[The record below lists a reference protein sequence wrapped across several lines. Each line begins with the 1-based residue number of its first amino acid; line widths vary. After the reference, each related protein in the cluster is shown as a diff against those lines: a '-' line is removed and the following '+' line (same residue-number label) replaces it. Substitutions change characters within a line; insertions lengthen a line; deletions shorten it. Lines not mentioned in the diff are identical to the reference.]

1 MNIKRNMLFAVSIC
15 ILLSILYVVLY
26 LAQGDTTAHLIR
38 ININKHETISL
49 YNREHKDTKRI
60 DDYYTDQDIF
70 LDDQIDK
77 YVYSFTL
84 SPDSKIF
91 RKNFI
96 YNIYPNF
103 SVLGKDIEYA
113 YMINHGDKFGNL
125 VSTQK
130 ITENNIEAIPIIRSL
145 NDNVLYWLFTS
156 YVVILFVGVSIPICV
171 NRIQN
176 CVSGA
181 TCDARMGIQI
191 IPPPL
196 YSYLFIFYILLLGLF
211 LITQYSMISLD
222 GDNWLMSSVYD
233 SFYMPYDTTIGWQ
246 RGRHFADLFIS
257 LSMRPLGE
265 MFVVLGMSPIRAFN
279 IFASFFTV
287 IFYFMFFISSSLFVW
302 LLNAKKQFRLIF
314 VLVSL
319 GFLLIIDG
327 RFDYITTA
335 AYIGSAG
342 IALLIFLPILYF
354 FIYKKTVLLG
364 NNIYLQSGLL
374 FFFVYMASFQ
384 TETSTLPIF
393 GLTLLMLLYMYWR
406 RSSFAIPYFIY
417 YHMGLFLILV
427 PLAFILTMISGRG
440 QTQLNV
446 VEKTTLFEN
455 MIYVFREVNMFN
467 MCIIVIGFIYFI
479 YLVVHWKKKREI
491 TEVVYFKITVLFV
504 GLLGTVGFACIKVP
518 GIWFEVM
525 LIALVLILAL
535 LEFATCTHVVKAW
548 CSNFLLVG
556 FIFCAILQN
565 VNIFE
570 RNFVKYHNLNTQDTL
585 ISLFQYAEEKGLKE
599 IILTS
604 KDIEAMR
611 LSIQRLSK
619 DEREWPNRDISAWM
633 QRYYTRTYIPI
644 MVNDE

>member
-191 IPPPL
+191 IPPP
-196 YSYLFIFYILLLGLF
+196 
-211 LITQYSMISLD
+211 
-222 GDNWLMSSVYD
+222 
-233 SFYMPYDTTIGWQ
+233 PP
-246 RGRHFADLFIS
+246 LFIS
-257 LSMRPLGE
+257 
-265 MFVVLGMSPIRAFN
+265 
-279 IFASFFTV
+279 
-287 IFYFMFFISSSLFVW
+287 FYF
-302 LLNAKKQFRLIF
+302 
-314 VLVSL
+314 
-319 GFLLIIDG
+319 
-327 RFDYITTA
+327 
-335 AYIGSAG
+335 
-342 IALLIFLPILYF
+342 LYF
-354 FIYKKTVLLG
+354 IIGAFSYH
-364 NNIYLQSGLL
+364 
-374 FFFVYMASFQ
+374 
-384 TETSTLPIF
+384 PI
-393 GLTLLMLLYMYWR
+393 
-406 RSSFAIPYFIY
+406 
-417 YHMGLFLILV
+417 
-427 PLAFILTMISGRG
+427 
-440 QTQLNV
+440 
-446 VEKTTLFEN
+446 
-455 MIYVFREVNMFN
+455 
-467 MCIIVIGFIYFI
+467 
-479 YLVVHWKKKREI
+479 
-491 TEVVYFKITVLFV
+491 
-504 GLLGTVGFACIKVP
+504 
-518 GIWFEVM
+518 
-525 LIALVLILAL
+525 
-535 LEFATCTHVVKAW
+535 
-548 CSNFLLVG
+548 
-556 FIFCAILQN
+556 
-565 VNIFE
+565 
-570 RNFVKYHNLNTQDTL
+570 
-585 ISLFQYAEEKGLKE
+585 
-599 IILTS
+599 
-604 KDIEAMR
+604 
-611 LSIQRLSK
+611 
-619 DEREWPNRDISAWM
+619 
-633 QRYYTRTYIPI
+633 
-644 MVNDE
+644 